1 MTDLV
6 PIVVQ
11 GISWSQQHGQPLVL
25 LRGLG
30 TDCWFAV
37 SADVEEAR
45 AFSSCTCAAERTR
58 RRLARLASQLLRVAG
73 GEIEQIVL
81 RVDGEQILRAHLL
94 VRSSTGTT
102 TVETF
107 GLDALVLAAELG
119 IMPVMRW
126 QELAALAASSQRA
139 ENASDETATELPPAI
154 QRLLAEL
161 EERGFG
167 TDDSR

>member
-1 MTDLV
+1 MNDLV

-45 AFSSCTCAAERTR
+45 AFSSCACTVERTR
-58 RRLARLASQLLRVAG
+58 RRLARLASQLLRATG
-73 GEIEQIVL
+73 GEVEQIVL
-81 RVDGEQILRAHLL
+81 RVDEEQILRAHLV
-94 VRSSTGTT
+94 VRNSTGMTT
-102 TVETF
+102 LETM

-119 IMPVMRW
+119 IVPVMRW
-126 QELAALAASSQRA
+126 QELAALADGSQRA
-139 ENASDETATELPPAI
+139 DNASDETPTELPPAI

-167 TDDSR
+167 TDDSG